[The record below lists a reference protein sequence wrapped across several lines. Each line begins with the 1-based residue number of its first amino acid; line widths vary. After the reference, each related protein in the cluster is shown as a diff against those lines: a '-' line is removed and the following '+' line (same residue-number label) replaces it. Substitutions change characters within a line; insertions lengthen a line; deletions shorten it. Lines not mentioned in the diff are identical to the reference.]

1 MQLMITNI
9 LTTTNHNRDIFSSKY
24 IYPVISR
31 RAGGL
36 SLGINL
42 NTNNACNWQ
51 CIYCE
56 VPNLVR
62 GKPES
67 IDLNLLNNELDYWL
81 EEIVNGSFLNQYTNQ
96 RTEFKDIAFSGNGEP
111 TATKEFESVVKLVIS
126 KVNKFNLAKKI
137 KIRLITN
144 GSYLHTQ
151 RVQHGLA
158 LLNEL
163 DREIWFKIDQ
173 VDETQVLIINQINI
187 SKETLKNNLENALR
201 ASPTVIQT
209 CLFKINQKLPEE
221 KSLQTY
227 IKFLKPYELKVKAI
241 HLYSLA
247 RPSEQSSNLILE
259 RLSLSEIEAIADKIK
274 ILNIPIYCYV

>member
-81 EEIVNGSFLNQYTNQ
+81 KKIINGSFLNQYTNQ

-111 TATKEFESVVKLVIS
+111 TAAKEFESVVKLVIS

-173 VDETQVLIINQINI
+173 VDETQSLIINQINI

>member
-111 TATKEFESVVKLVIS
+111 TAAKEFESVVKLVIS

-173 VDETQVLIINQINI
+173 VDETQSLIINQINI

>member
-62 GKPES
+62 GKPEP

-111 TATKEFESVVKLVIS
+111 TAAKEFESVIKLVIS

-173 VDETQVLIINQINI
+173 VDETQSLIINQINF
-187 SKETLKNNLENALR
+187 SKETLKNNLDNALR